1 MEKRALLQHY
11 FGYGEFRP
19 GQEELVDGILAGRDV
34 FGIMPTGGGKSICY
48 QLPGL
53 MLPGVTLVISPL
65 ISLMHDQV
73 MALKAAGIPGAYVNS
88 SLSFPQLRAVYRNM
102 LMGKYKIIY
111 VAPERLQSEGFLDAV
126 MQMNISMVAVDE
138 AHCISQWGQ
147 DFRPSYLRIV
157 EFIRRLPRRPVIA
170 AFTATATEK
179 VRQDVKRILEL
190 RSPVEVVT
198 GFDRPNLWF
207 EVRHPEMKEAEL
219 LKLLERR
226 KGRSGIIYCATRKSV
241 EHICTYL
248 SDRGYA
254 ATRYHAGLEEAER
267 TANQDAFLYDEKTVM
282 VATNAFGMGIDKSN
296 VSFVI
301 HYNMPKSLEAYY
313 QEAGRAGRDG
323 ANADC
328 ILLYGSRDVQT
339 ARFFI
344 ENGSDNE
351 ELTDDQRE
359 LIKRQDYERL
369 EAMVTYC
376 KTRTCLRGWIL
387 EYFGQK
393 HPEACGNCGSCA
405 REYEKKD
412 ITKEAQMILSCVRRI
427 RDYLGH
433 YVGKPT
439 VVRTLQGSREKKTME
454 LGLNELS
461 TYGLL
466 KTMGANAIKE
476 LISRLEDG
484 GYLVTELE
492 HQTLRLT
499 EKADGV
505 LYFGEQVEV
514 LVLKQEEKLQ
524 KLDDDGMT
532 EDERELFD
540 LLRQCRSALAREHG
554 VAPFMIFSN
563 ATLIDM
569 AKKRPTNMTGFKR
582 VSGVGE
588 MKASWYG
595 KEFLKVLKKQLTNEY
610 SGGIITELIGSTPIQ
625 VGIDCGEGP
634 PVPIP
639 NTEVKLTY
647 ADDSCLVTGREN
659 R

>member
-1 MEKRALLQHY
+1 MEKQALLQHY

-53 MLPGVTLVISPL
+53 MLPGVTLVVSPL

-88 SLSFPQLRAVYRNM
+88 SLTFPQLRAVYRNM
-102 LMGKYKIIY
+102 LLGKYKIIY
-111 VAPERLQSEGFLDAV
+111 VAPERLQSDGFLEAV
-126 MQMNISMVAVDE
+126 EQMNISMVAVDE

-147 DFRPSYLRIV
+147 DFRPSYLKIV
-157 EFIRRLPRRPVIA
+157 DFIRLLPRRPVIA
-170 AFTATATEK
+170 AFTATATQK
-179 VRQDVKRILEL
+179 VREDVKRILDL

-207 EVRHPEMKEAEL
+207 EVRHPELKDGEL
-219 LKLLERR
+219 LRLLEAR
-226 KGRSGIIYCATRKSV
+226 KRRSGIVYCATRKSV
-241 EHICTYL
+241 EQVCQLLT
-248 SDRGYA
+248 DRGYA
-254 ATRYHAGLEEAER
+254 ATRYHAGLEERER
-267 TANQDAFLYDEKTVM
+267 MENQNAFLYDEKTVM

-296 VSFVI
+296 VNFVI

-323 ANADC
+323 SNAEC
-328 ILLYGSRDVQT
+328 ILLYAPRDVQT

-351 ELTDDQRE
+351 DLTEEQKE
-359 LIKRQDYERL
+359 VIKKQDYERL

-393 HPEACGNCGSCA
+393 HPEVCGNCGSCA
-405 REYEKKD
+405 KEYEKKD

-427 RDYLGH
+427 RDHLGY

-439 VVRTLQGSREKKTME
+439 VVRTLQGSREKKTIE
-454 LGLNELS
+454 LGLNEVS
-461 TYGLL
+461 TYGLM
-466 KTMGANAIKE
+466 KTMSANAIKE

-499 EKADGV
+499 EKASGV
-505 LYFGEQVEV
+505 LYLGESVEV

-524 KLDDDGMT
+524 RLDDDGMT

-540 LLRQCRSALAREHG
+540 LLRECRSRLARANG

-563 ATLIDM
+563 ATLMDM
-569 AKKRPTNMTGFKR
+569 ARKHPTNMTAFKR

-595 KEFLKVLKKQLTNEY
+595 KEFLKILKKT
-610 SGGIITELIGSTPIQ
+610 
-625 VGIDCGEGP
+625 VD
-634 PVPIP
+634 
-639 NTEVKLTY
+639 K
-647 ADDSCLVTGREN
+647 
-659 R
+659 

>member
-1 MEKRALLQHY
+1 MDKNALLQHY
-11 FGYGEFRP
+11 FGYPEFRP

-53 MLPGVTLVISPL
+53 MMGGVTLVVSPL

-88 SLSFPQLRAVYRNM
+88 SLTFPQLRAVYRNM

-111 VAPERLQSEGFLDAV
+111 VAPERLESEGFLDAV
-126 MQMNISMVAVDE
+126 MQMEISMVAVDE

-157 EFIRRLPRRPVIA
+157 EFIKLLPRRPVIA
-170 AFTATATEK
+170 AFTATATER
-179 VRQDVKRILEL
+179 VREDVKRILGL
-190 RSPVEVVT
+190 RNPVEVVT
-198 GFDRPNLWF
+198 GFDRPNLYF
-207 EVRHPEMKEAEL
+207 EVLHPEMKEAEL
-219 LKLLERR
+219 LKLLEKR
-226 KGRSGIIYCATRKSV
+226 KRKSGIVYCATRKSV
-241 EHICTYL
+241 EHICDYL
-248 SDRGYA
+248 TERGYA

-267 TANQDAFLYDEKTVM
+267 MANQDAFLYDEKTVM

-296 VSFVI
+296 VNFVI

-323 ANADC
+323 SNADC

-351 ELTDDQRE
+351 DLTEEQRE
-359 LIKRQDYERL
+359 QIKKQDYERL

-393 HPEACGNCGSCA
+393 HPENCGACGSCA

-427 RDYLGH
+427 KDHLGY

-439 VVRTLQGSREKKTME
+439 VARVLQGSREKKVLE

-466 KTMGANAIKE
+466 KTMGRTDINLMID
-476 LISRLEDG
+476 RLEDG
-484 GYLVTELE
+484 GYLTTELE

-499 EKADGV
+499 EKSGGV
-505 LYFGEQVEV
+505 LYLGEQVEI
-514 LVLKQEEKLQ
+514 LVLKEEKL
-524 KLDDDGMT
+524 LPIGEDGMT

-540 LLRQCRSALAREHG
+540 LLRECRSRLAKANG

-563 ATLIDM
+563 ATLMDM
-569 AKKRPTNMTGFKR
+569 AKKRPRNTSEFKR

-588 MKASWYG
+588 MKAQWYG
-595 KEFLKVLKKQLTNEY
+595 KDFLKVLKNIHEK
-610 SGGIITELIGSTPIQ
+610 
-625 VGIDCGEGP
+625 
-634 PVPIP
+634 
-639 NTEVKLTY
+639 
-647 ADDSCLVTGREN
+647 
-659 R
+659 

>member
-1 MEKRALLQHY
+1 MDKKELLQHY

-88 SLSFPQLRAVYRNM
+88 SLTFPQLRAVYRNM
-102 LMGKYKIIY
+102 RMGKYKIIY
-111 VAPERLQSEGFLDAV
+111 VAPERLESEGFLDAV

-157 EFIRRLPRRPVIA
+157 EFIKILPRRPVIA

-179 VRQDVKRILEL
+179 VREDVKRILEL

-198 GFDRPNLWF
+198 GFDRPNLYF
-207 EVRHPEMKEAEL
+207 EVLHPEYKEAEL
-219 LKLLERR
+219 LKLLETRRR
-226 KGRSGIIYCATRKSV
+226 KSGIVYCATRKSV
-241 EHICTYL
+241 EHICDYL
-248 SDRGYA
+248 TDRGYA
-254 ATRYHAGLEEAER
+254 ATRYHAGLEERER
-267 TANQDAFLYDEKTVM
+267 MANQDAFLYDEKTVM

-296 VSFVI
+296 VNFVI

-313 QEAGRAGRDG
+313 QEAGRGGRDG
-323 ANADC
+323 SNADC
-328 ILLYGSRDVQT
+328 ILLYGPKDVQT

-344 ENGSDNE
+344 ENGSENE
-351 ELTDDQRE
+351 DLTEQQRE
-359 LIKRQDYERL
+359 QIKKQDYERL

-393 HPEACGNCGSCA
+393 HPEVCGNCGSCA
-405 REYEKKD
+405 KEYEKKD
-412 ITKEAQMILSCVRRI
+412 ITREAQMILSCVRRI
-427 RDYLGH
+427 KDRLGY

-439 VVRTLQGSREKKTME
+439 VVRTLQGSREKKTIE
-454 LGLNELS
+454 LGLNEVS

-466 KTMGANAIKE
+466 KTMSANAIKE
-476 LISRLEDG
+476 LIARLEDG

-499 EKADGV
+499 EKSNGV
-505 LYFGEQVEV
+505 LYLGERVEV
-514 LVLKQEEKLQ
+514 LVLKQEEKLER
-524 KLDDDGMT
+524 LDDDGMT

-540 LLRQCRSALAREHG
+540 LLRECRSNLARQNG

-563 ATLIDM
+563 ATLMDM
-569 AKKRPTNMTGFKR
+569 AKKHPKNMTEFKR

-595 KEFLKVLKKQLTNEY
+595 KDFLKILKK
-610 SGGIITELIGSTPIQ
+610 
-625 VGIDCGEGP
+625 VVD
-634 PVPIP
+634 
-639 NTEVKLTY
+639 K
-647 ADDSCLVTGREN
+647 
-659 R
+659 

>member
-1 MEKRALLQHY
+1 MEKLELLQHY

-19 GQEELVDGILAGRDV
+19 GQGELVDGILAGKDV

-88 SLSFPQLRAVYRNM
+88 SLTFPQLRAVYRNM

-111 VAPERLQSEGFLDAV
+111 VAPERLESEGFLEAV
-126 MQMNISMVAVDE
+126 MQMEISMVAVDE

-157 EFIRRLPRRPVIA
+157 EFIRRLAVRPVIA
-170 AFTATATEK
+170 AFTATATAK
-179 VRQDVKRILEL
+179 VRQDVKRILGL

-198 GFDRPNLWF
+198 GFDRPNLYF
-207 EVRHPEMKEAEL
+207 EVRHPEMREAEL
-219 LKLLERR
+219 LKLLDKRR
-226 KGRSGIIYCATRKSV
+226 GRSGIIYCATRKSV
-241 EHICTYL
+241 EHICQFL

-254 ATRYHAGLEEAER
+254 ATRYHAGLEESER
-267 TANQDAFLYDEKTVM
+267 MANQDAFLYDEKTVM

-328 ILLYGSRDVQT
+328 ILLYGPRDVQT

-351 ELTDDQRE
+351 DLTEEQRE
-359 LIKRQDYERL
+359 LIRKQDYERL

-393 HPEACGNCGSCA
+393 HPEVCGNCGSCNQ
-405 REYEKKD
+405 EYEKKD
-412 ITKEAQMILSCVRRI
+412 ITREAQMILSCVIRI
-427 RDYLGH
+427 RERLGY

-439 VVRTLQGSREKKTME
+439 VVRTLQGSREKKTLE
-454 LGLNELS
+454 LGLNDLS

-484 GYLVTELE
+484 GYLMTELE
-492 HQTLRLT
+492 HQTLRPT

-505 LYFGEQVEV
+505 LYFGEPVEV

-524 KLDDDGMT
+524 RLDDDGMT

-540 LLRQCRSALAREHG
+540 LLRECRSTLAREHG

-563 ATLIDM
+563 ATLMDM
-569 AKKRPTNMTGFKR
+569 AKKHPTNMTAFKR

-595 KEFLKVLKKQLTNEY
+595 KEFLKVLKKT
-610 SGGIITELIGSTPIQ
+610 
-625 VGIDCGEGP
+625 VD
-634 PVPIP
+634 
-639 NTEVKLTY
+639 K
-647 ADDSCLVTGREN
+647 
-659 R
+659 

>member
-1 MEKRALLQHY
+1 MDKNALLQHY
-11 FGYGEFRP
+11 FGYPEFRP
-19 GQEELVDGILAGRDV
+19 GQENLVDGILAGRDV

-53 MLPGVTLVISPL
+53 MMGGVTLVVSPL

-88 SLSFPQLRAVYRNM
+88 SLTFPQLRAVYRNM

-111 VAPERLQSEGFLDAV
+111 VAPERLESEGFLDAV
-126 MQMNISMVAVDE
+126 MQMKIDLVAVDE

-157 EFIRRLPRRPVIA
+157 EFIKLLPRRPVIA
-170 AFTATATEK
+170 AFTATATER
-179 VRQDVKRILEL
+179 VREDVKRILGL
-190 RSPVEVVT
+190 RNPVEVVT
-198 GFDRPNLWF
+198 GFDRPNLYF
-207 EVRHPEMKEAEL
+207 EVLHPEMKEAEL
-219 LKLLERR
+219 LKLLEKR
-226 KGRSGIIYCATRKSV
+226 KRKSGIIYCATRKSV
-241 EHICTYL
+241 EHICDYL
-248 SDRGYA
+248 TERGYA

-267 TANQDAFLYDEKTVM
+267 MANQDAFLYDEKTIM

-296 VSFVI
+296 VNFVI

-323 ANADC
+323 SNADC

-351 ELTDDQRE
+351 DLTDDQRE
-359 LIKRQDYERL
+359 QIKKQDYERL

-393 HPEACGNCGSCA
+393 HPENCGACGSCA
-405 REYEKKD
+405 KEYEKKD

-427 RDYLGH
+427 KDHLG
-433 YVGKPT
+433 YFVGKPT
-439 VVRTLQGSREKKTME
+439 VARVLQGSREKKLLE

-466 KTMGANAIKE
+466 KTMGRTDIR
-476 LISRLEDG
+476 LMIDRLEDG
-484 GYLVTELE
+484 GYLTTELE

-499 EKADGV
+499 EKSASV
-505 LYFGEQVEV
+505 LYLGEQVEI
-514 LVLKQEEKLQ
+514 LVLKEEKL
-524 KLDDDGMT
+524 LPIGEDGMT

-540 LLRQCRSALAREHG
+540 LLRECRGKLARQNG

-563 ATLIDM
+563 ATLMDM
-569 AKKRPTNMTGFKR
+569 AKKRPTNITAFKR

-588 MKASWYG
+588 MKAQWYG
-595 KEFLKVLKKQLTNEY
+595 KDFLKVLK
-610 SGGIITELIGSTPIQ
+610 
-625 VGIDCGEGP
+625 GID
-634 PVPIP
+634 
-639 NTEVKLTY
+639 K
-647 ADDSCLVTGREN
+647 
-659 R
+659 

>member
-1 MEKRALLQHY
+1 MEKQALLQHY

-53 MLPGVTLVISPL
+53 MLPGVTLVVSPL

-88 SLSFPQLRAVYRNM
+88 SLTFPQLRAVYRNM
-102 LMGKYKIIY
+102 LLGKYKIIY
-111 VAPERLQSEGFLDAV
+111 VAPERLQSDGFLEAV
-126 MQMNISMVAVDE
+126 EQMNISMVAVDE

-147 DFRPSYLRIV
+147 DFRPSYLKIV
-157 EFIRRLPRRPVIA
+157 DFIRLLPRRPVIA
-170 AFTATATEK
+170 AFTATATQK
-179 VRQDVKRILEL
+179 VREDVKRILDL

-207 EVRHPEMKEAEL
+207 EVRHPELKDGEL
-219 LKLLERR
+219 LRLLEAR
-226 KGRSGIIYCATRKSV
+226 KRRSGIVYCATRKSV
-241 EHICTYL
+241 EQVCQLLT
-248 SDRGYA
+248 DRGYA
-254 ATRYHAGLEEAER
+254 ATRYHAGLEERER
-267 TANQDAFLYDEKTVM
+267 MENQNAFLYDEKTVM

-296 VSFVI
+296 VNFVI

-323 ANADC
+323 SNADC
-328 ILLYGSRDVQT
+328 ILLYAPRDVQT

-351 ELTDDQRE
+351 DLTEEQKE
-359 LIKRQDYERL
+359 GIKKQDYERL

-393 HPEACGNCGSCA
+393 HPEVCGNCGSCA
-405 REYEKKD
+405 KEYEKKD

-427 RDYLGH
+427 KDHLGY

-439 VVRTLQGSREKKTME
+439 VVRTLQGSREKKTIE
-454 LGLNELS
+454 LVLNEVS
-461 TYGLL
+461 TYGLM
-466 KTMGANAIKE
+466 KTMSANAIKE

-499 EKADGV
+499 EKASGV
-505 LYFGEQVEV
+505 LYLGESVEV

-524 KLDDDGMT
+524 RLDDDGMT

-540 LLRQCRSALAREHG
+540 LLRECRSRLARANG

-563 ATLIDM
+563 ATLMDM
-569 AKKRPTNMTGFKR
+569 ARKHPTNMTAFKR

-595 KEFLKVLKKQLTNEY
+595 KEFLKVLKGAAK
-610 SGGIITELIGSTPIQ
+610 
-625 VGIDCGEGP
+625 
-634 PVPIP
+634 
-639 NTEVKLTY
+639 
-647 ADDSCLVTGREN
+647 
-659 R
+659 

>member
-19 GQEELVDGILAGRDV
+19 GQEELVDGILGGRDV

-88 SLSFPQLRAVYRNM
+88 SLTFPQLRAVYRNM

-207 EVRHPEMKEAEL
+207 EVRHPELKEAEL
-219 LKLLERR
+219 LKLLEKR

-241 EHICTYL
+241 EHICEYL
-248 SDRGYA
+248 SDRGWA

-267 TANQDAFLYDEKTVM
+267 MANQDAFLYDEKTIM

-296 VSFVI
+296 VSFII

-351 ELTDDQRE
+351 DLTDDQRE

-393 HPEACGNCGSCA
+393 HPEVCGNCGSCA
-405 REYEKKD
+405 KEYEKKD
-412 ITKEAQMILSCVRRI
+412 ITKEAQMILSCIRRI
-427 RDYLGH
+427 RDHLGY

-439 VVRTLQGSREKKTME
+439 VVRTLQGSREKKTLE

-563 ATLIDM
+563 ATLMDM

-595 KEFLKVLKKQLTNEY
+595 KEFLKVLKKT
-610 SGGIITELIGSTPIQ
+610 
-625 VGIDCGEGP
+625 VD
-634 PVPIP
+634 
-639 NTEVKLTY
+639 K
-647 ADDSCLVTGREN
+647 
-659 R
+659 

>member
-1 MEKRALLQHY
+1 MDKNGLLQHY
-11 FGYGEFRP
+11 FGYGAFRP
-19 GQEELVDGILAGRDV
+19 GQEELVDGILTGKDV

-53 MLPGVTLVISPL
+53 MLSGVTIVISPL

-73 MALKAAGIPGAYVNS
+73 MALKAAGIPGAYINS
-88 SLSFPQLRAVYRNM
+88 SLTFPQLRAVYRN
-102 LMGKYKIIY
+102 LLLGKYKIVY
-111 VAPERLQSEGFLDAV
+111 VAPERLESDGFLETV
-126 MQMNISMVAVDE
+126 MQMDIAMVAVDE

-157 EFIRRLPRRPVIA
+157 DFIARLPRRPVIA
-170 AFTATATEK
+170 AFTATATAK
-179 VRQDVKRILEL
+179 VRDDVKRILGL

-198 GFDRPNLWF
+198 GFDRPNLYF
-207 EVRHPEMKEAEL
+207 EVLHPELKEAEL
-219 LKLLERR
+219 LRLLEAR
-226 KGRSGIIYCATRKSV
+226 KRKSGIVYCATRKSV
-241 EHICTYL
+241 EHICQYL
-248 SDRGYA
+248 IDRGYA
-254 ATRYHAGLEEAER
+254 ATRYHAGLEESER
-267 TANQDAFLYDEKTVM
+267 MANQDDFLYDEKTIM

-296 VSFVI
+296 VNFVI

-323 ANADC
+323 SNADC

-344 ENGSDNE
+344 ENGSENE
-351 ELTDDQRE
+351 DLTDDQRE
-359 LIKRQDYERL
+359 LIKKQDYERL

-393 HPEACGNCGSCA
+393 HPDNCGACGSCA

-412 ITKEAQMILSCVRRI
+412 ITREAQMILSCVRRI
-427 RDYLGH
+427 KDHLGY

-439 VVRTLQGSREKKTME
+439 VARVLQGSKEKKVLE

-466 KTMGANAIKE
+466 KTMGRTDINLMID
-476 LISRLEDG
+476 RLEDG
-484 GYLVTELE
+484 GYLAMELE

-499 EKADGV
+499 EKSASV
-505 LYFGEQVEV
+505 LYLGEQVEI
-514 LVLKQEEKLQ
+514 LVLKEEKL
-524 KLDDDGMT
+524 LPIGEDGMT

-540 LLRQCRSALAREHG
+540 LLRECRGDLARANG

-563 ATLIDM
+563 ATLMDM
-569 AKKRPTNMTGFKR
+569 AKKRPKNITEFKR

-595 KEFLKVLKKQLTNEY
+595 KDFLKVLKSAIK
-610 SGGIITELIGSTPIQ
+610 
-625 VGIDCGEGP
+625 
-634 PVPIP
+634 
-639 NTEVKLTY
+639 
-647 ADDSCLVTGREN
+647 
-659 R
+659 

>member
-1 MEKRALLQHY
+1 MDKNALLQHY

-88 SLSFPQLRAVYRNM
+88 SLTFPQLRAVYRNM
-102 LMGKYKIIY
+102 LQGKYKIIY
-111 VAPERLQSEGFLDAV
+111 VAPERLQSEGFVDAV
-126 MQMNISMVAVDE
+126 MQMNIDLVAVDE

-147 DFRPSYLRIV
+147 DFRPSYLKIV
-157 EFIRRLPRRPVIA
+157 EFINILPRRPVIA
-170 AFTATATEK
+170 AFTATATER
-179 VRQDVKRILEL
+179 VREDVRRILQL

-198 GFDRPNLWF
+198 GFDRPNLYF
-207 EVRHPEMKEAEL
+207 EVLHPEMKEAEL
-219 LKLLERR
+219 LKLLETR
-226 KGRSGIIYCATRKSV
+226 KRRSGIVYCATRKNV
-241 EHICTYL
+241 EHICEYL
-248 SDRGYA
+248 TDRGYA
-254 ATRYHAGLEEAER
+254 ATRYHAGLEESER
-267 TANQDAFLYDEKTVM
+267 MANQDAFLYDEKTVM

-296 VSFVI
+296 VNFVI

-323 ANADC
+323 SNADC
-328 ILLYGSRDVQT
+328 ILLFAPRDVQT

-351 ELTDDQRE
+351 DLTDDQRDQ
-359 LIKRQDYERL
+359 IKKQDYERL

-393 HPEACGNCGSCA
+393 HPEVCGNCGSCNK
-405 REYEKKD
+405 EYEKKD
-412 ITKEAQMILSCVRRI
+412 ITQEAQMILSCVRRI
-427 RDYLGH
+427 RDHLGY

-439 VVRTLQGSREKKTME
+439 VVRTLQGSREKKTIE

-466 KTMGANAIKE
+466 KTMSANAIKE

-499 EKADGV
+499 EKASGV
-505 LYFGEQVEV
+505 LYLGESVEV
-514 LVLKQEEKLQ
+514 LVLKQEDKLQ
-524 KLDDDGMT
+524 RLDEDGMT

-540 LLRQCRSALAREHG
+540 RLRECRSALARQHG

-569 AKKRPTNMTGFKR
+569 ARKRPTNMTAFKR

-595 KEFLKVLKKQLTNEY
+595 KEFLKILKK
-610 SGGIITELIGSTPIQ
+610 SS
-625 VGIDCGEGP
+625 
-634 PVPIP
+634 
-639 NTEVKLTY
+639 
-647 ADDSCLVTGREN
+647 
-659 R
+659 

>member
-1 MEKRALLQHY
+1 MDKKELLQHY

-19 GQEELVDGILAGRDV
+19 GQEELVDGILDGRDV

-88 SLSFPQLRAVYRNM
+88 SLTFPQLRAVYRNM

-111 VAPERLQSEGFLDAV
+111 VAPERLESEGFLDAV

-157 EFIRRLPRRPVIA
+157 EFIKILPRRPVIA

-179 VRQDVKRILEL
+179 VREDVKRILAL

-198 GFDRPNLWF
+198 GFDRPNLYF
-207 EVRHPEMKEAEL
+207 EVLHPEFKEAEL
-219 LKLLERR
+219 LKLLETRRR
-226 KGRSGIIYCATRKSV
+226 KSGIVYCATRKSV
-241 EHICTYL
+241 EHICDYL
-248 SDRGYA
+248 TDRGYA
-254 ATRYHAGLEEAER
+254 ATRYHAGLEERER
-267 TANQDAFLYDEKTVM
+267 MANQDAFLYDEKTVM

-296 VSFVI
+296 VNFVI

-323 ANADC
+323 SNADC
-328 ILLYGSRDVQT
+328 ILLYGPKDVQT

-344 ENGSDNE
+344 ENGSENE
-351 ELTDDQRE
+351 DLTEQQRE
-359 LIKRQDYERL
+359 QIKKQDYERL

-393 HPEACGNCGSCA
+393 HPDACGNCGSCA
-405 REYEKKD
+405 KEYEKKD

-427 RDYLGH
+427 RDYLGY

-439 VVRTLQGSREKKTME
+439 VVRTLQGSREKKTIE
-454 LGLNELS
+454 LGLGEVS

-466 KTMGANAIKE
+466 KTMSANAIKE

-499 EKADGV
+499 EKSNAV
-505 LYFGEQVEV
+505 LYLGERVEV
-514 LVLKQEEKLQ
+514 LVLKQEEKLVR
-524 KLDDDGMT
+524 LDDDGMT

-540 LLRQCRSALAREHG
+540 LLRACRSNLARQNG

-563 ATLIDM
+563 ATLMDM
-569 AKKRPTNMTGFKR
+569 ARKRPTNMTSFKR

-595 KEFLKVLKKQLTNEY
+595 KDFLKVLKGVCK
-610 SGGIITELIGSTPIQ
+610 
-625 VGIDCGEGP
+625 
-634 PVPIP
+634 
-639 NTEVKLTY
+639 
-647 ADDSCLVTGREN
+647 
-659 R
+659 

>member
-1 MEKRALLQHY
+1 MEKQALLQHY

-53 MLPGVTLVISPL
+53 MLPGVTLVVSPL

-88 SLSFPQLRAVYRNM
+88 SLTFPQLRAVYRNM
-102 LMGKYKIIY
+102 LLGKYKIIY
-111 VAPERLQSEGFLDAV
+111 VAPERLQSDGFLEAV
-126 MQMNISMVAVDE
+126 EQMNISMVAVDE

-147 DFRPSYLRIV
+147 DFRPSYLKIV
-157 EFIRRLPRRPVIA
+157 DFIRLLPRRPVIA
-170 AFTATATEK
+170 AFTATATQK
-179 VRQDVKRILEL
+179 VREDVKRILDL

-207 EVRHPEMKEAEL
+207 EVRHPELKDGEL
-219 LKLLERR
+219 LRLLEAR
-226 KGRSGIIYCATRKSV
+226 KRRSGIVYCATRKSV
-241 EHICTYL
+241 EQVCQLLT
-248 SDRGYA
+248 DRGYA
-254 ATRYHAGLEEAER
+254 ATRYHAGLEERER
-267 TANQDAFLYDEKTVM
+267 MENQNAFLYDEKTVM

-296 VSFVI
+296 VNFVI

-323 ANADC
+323 SNADC
-328 ILLYGSRDVQT
+328 ILLYAPRDVQT

-351 ELTDDQRE
+351 DLTEEQKE
-359 LIKRQDYERL
+359 VIKKQDYERL

-393 HPEACGNCGSCA
+393 HPEVCGKCGSCA
-405 REYEKKD
+405 KEYEKKD

-427 RDYLGH
+427 RDHLGY

-439 VVRTLQGSREKKTME
+439 VVRTLQGSREKKTIE
-454 LGLNELS
+454 LGLNEVS
-461 TYGLL
+461 TYGLM
-466 KTMGANAIKE
+466 KTMSANAIKE

-499 EKADGV
+499 EKASGV
-505 LYFGEQVEV
+505 LYLGESVEV

-524 KLDDDGMT
+524 RLDDDGMT

-540 LLRQCRSALAREHG
+540 LLRECRSRLARANG

-563 ATLIDM
+563 ATLMDM
-569 AKKRPTNMTGFKR
+569 ARKHPTNMTAFKR

-595 KEFLKVLKKQLTNEY
+595 KEFLKVLKKT
-610 SGGIITELIGSTPIQ
+610 
-625 VGIDCGEGP
+625 VD
-634 PVPIP
+634 
-639 NTEVKLTY
+639 K
-647 ADDSCLVTGREN
+647 
-659 R
+659 

>member
-1 MEKRALLQHY
+1 MEKLELLQHY

-19 GQEELVDGILAGRDV
+19 GQEELVDGILAGKDV

-88 SLSFPQLRAVYRNM
+88 SLTFQQLRAVYRNM

-111 VAPERLQSEGFLDAV
+111 VAPERLESEGFLEAV
-126 MQMNISMVAVDE
+126 MQMEISMVAVDE

-157 EFIRRLPRRPVIA
+157 EFIRHLAVRPVIA
-170 AFTATATEK
+170 AFTATATAK
-179 VRQDVKRILEL
+179 VRQDVKRILGL

-198 GFDRPNLWF
+198 GFDRPNLYF
-207 EVRHPEMKEAEL
+207 EVRHPEMREAEL
-219 LKLLERR
+219 LKLLDKRR
-226 KGRSGIIYCATRKSV
+226 GRSGIIYCATRKSV
-241 EHICTYL
+241 EHICQFL

-254 ATRYHAGLEEAER
+254 AARYHAGLEEGER
-267 TANQDAFLYDEKTVM
+267 MANQDAFLYDEKTVM

-328 ILLYGSRDVQT
+328 ILLYGPRDVQT

-351 ELTDDQRE
+351 DLTDEQRE
-359 LIKRQDYERL
+359 LIRKQDYERL

-393 HPEACGNCGSCA
+393 HPEVCGNCGSCNQ
-405 REYEKKD
+405 EYEKKD
-412 ITKEAQMILSCVRRI
+412 ITREAQMILSCVIRI
-427 RDYLGH
+427 RERLGY

-439 VVRTLQGSREKKTME
+439 VVRTLQGSREKKTLE
-454 LGLNELS
+454 LGLNDLS

-484 GYLVTELE
+484 GYLMTELE
-492 HQTLRLT
+492 HQTLRPT

-505 LYFGEQVEV
+505 LYFGEPVEV

-524 KLDDDGMT
+524 RLDDDGMT

-540 LLRQCRSALAREHG
+540 LLRACRSALAREHG

-563 ATLIDM
+563 ATLVDM
-569 AKKRPTNMTGFKR
+569 AKKHPTNMTAFKR

-595 KEFLKVLKKQLTNEY
+595 KEFLKVLKKT
-610 SGGIITELIGSTPIQ
+610 
-625 VGIDCGEGP
+625 VD
-634 PVPIP
+634 
-639 NTEVKLTY
+639 K
-647 ADDSCLVTGREN
+647 
-659 R
+659 

>member
-1 MEKRALLQHY
+1 MDKNALLQHY
-11 FGYGEFRP
+11 FGYPEFRP

-53 MLPGVTLVISPL
+53 MMSGVTLVVSPL

-88 SLSFPQLRAVYRNM
+88 SLTFPQLRAVYRNM
-102 LMGKYKIIY
+102 LLGKYKIIY
-111 VAPERLQSEGFLDAV
+111 VAPERLESDGFLDAV
-126 MQMNISMVAVDE
+126 MQMEISMVAVDE

-157 EFIRRLPRRPVIA
+157 EFIKLLPRRPVIA
-170 AFTATATEK
+170 AFTATATER
-179 VRQDVKRILEL
+179 VREDVKRILGL
-190 RSPVEVVT
+190 RNPVEVVT
-198 GFDRPNLWF
+198 GFDRPNLYF
-207 EVRHPEMKEAEL
+207 EVLHPEMKEAEL
-219 LKLLERR
+219 LKLLEKR
-226 KGRSGIIYCATRKSV
+226 KRKSGIVYCATRKSV
-241 EHICTYL
+241 EHICDYL
-248 SDRGYA
+248 TERGYA

-267 TANQDAFLYDEKTVM
+267 MANQDAFLYDEKTVM

-296 VSFVI
+296 VNFVI

-323 ANADC
+323 SNADC

-351 ELTDDQRE
+351 DLTDDQRE
-359 LIKRQDYERL
+359 QIKKQDYERL

-393 HPEACGNCGSCA
+393 HPENCGACGSCA

-427 RDYLGH
+427 KDHLGY

-439 VVRTLQGSREKKTME
+439 VARVLQGSREKKVLE

-466 KTMGANAIKE
+466 KTMGRTDINLMID
-476 LISRLEDG
+476 RLEDG
-484 GYLVTELE
+484 GYLTTELE

-499 EKADGV
+499 EKSAGV
-505 LYFGEQVEV
+505 LYLGEQVEI
-514 LVLKQEEKLQ
+514 LVLKEEKL
-524 KLDDDGMT
+524 LPIGEDGMT

-540 LLRQCRSALAREHG
+540 LLRECRSRLAKANG

-563 ATLIDM
+563 ATLMDM
-569 AKKRPTNMTGFKR
+569 AKKRPRNTSEFKR

-588 MKASWYG
+588 MKAQWYG
-595 KEFLKVLKKQLTNEY
+595 KDFLKVLKGAK
-610 SGGIITELIGSTPIQ
+610 S
-625 VGIDCGEGP
+625 
-634 PVPIP
+634 
-639 NTEVKLTY
+639 
-647 ADDSCLVTGREN
+647 
-659 R
+659 

>member
-1 MEKRALLQHY
+1 MEKQALLRHY

-53 MLPGVTLVISPL
+53 MLPGVTLVVSPL

-88 SLSFPQLRAVYRNM
+88 SLTFPQLRAVYRNM
-102 LMGKYKIIY
+102 LLGKYKIIY
-111 VAPERLQSEGFLDAV
+111 VAPERLQSDGFLEAV
-126 MQMNISMVAVDE
+126 EQMNISMVAVDE

-147 DFRPSYLRIV
+147 DFRPSYLKIV
-157 EFIRRLPRRPVIA
+157 DFIRLLPRRPVIA
-170 AFTATATEK
+170 AFTATATQK
-179 VRQDVKRILEL
+179 VREDVKRILDL

-207 EVRHPEMKEAEL
+207 EVRHPELKDGEL
-219 LKLLERR
+219 LRLLEAR
-226 KGRSGIIYCATRKSV
+226 KRRSGIVYCATRKSV
-241 EHICTYL
+241 EQVCQLLT
-248 SDRGYA
+248 DRGYA
-254 ATRYHAGLEEAER
+254 ATRYHAGLEERER
-267 TANQDAFLYDEKTVM
+267 MENQNAFLYDEKTVM

-296 VSFVI
+296 VNFVI

-323 ANADC
+323 SNADC
-328 ILLYGSRDVQT
+328 ILLYAPRDVQT

-351 ELTDDQRE
+351 DLTEEQKE
-359 LIKRQDYERL
+359 VIKKQDYERL

-393 HPEACGNCGSCA
+393 HPEVCGKCGSCA
-405 REYEKKD
+405 KEYEKKD

-427 RDYLGH
+427 KDHLGY

-439 VVRTLQGSREKKTME
+439 VVRTLQGSREKKTIE
-454 LGLNELS
+454 LGLNEVS
-461 TYGLL
+461 TYGLM
-466 KTMGANAIKE
+466 KTMSANAIKE

-499 EKADGV
+499 EKSSGV
-505 LYFGEQVEV
+505 LYLGESVEV

-524 KLDDDGMT
+524 RLDDDGMT

-540 LLRQCRSALAREHG
+540 LLRECRSRLARANG

-563 ATLIDM
+563 ATLMDM
-569 AKKRPTNMTGFKR
+569 ARKHPTNMTAFKR

-595 KEFLKVLKKQLTNEY
+595 KEFLKILKKT
-610 SGGIITELIGSTPIQ
+610 
-625 VGIDCGEGP
+625 VD
-634 PVPIP
+634 
-639 NTEVKLTY
+639 K
-647 ADDSCLVTGREN
+647 
-659 R
+659 

>member
-1 MEKRALLQHY
+1 MDKNALLQHY
-11 FGYGEFRP
+11 FGYPEFRP
-19 GQEELVDGILAGRDV
+19 GQENLVDGILAGRDV

-53 MLPGVTLVISPL
+53 MMRGVTLVVSPL

-88 SLSFPQLRAVYRNM
+88 SLTFPQLRAVYRNM
-102 LMGKYKIIY
+102 LLGKYKIIY
-111 VAPERLQSEGFLDAV
+111 VAPERLESEGFLDAV
-126 MQMNISMVAVDE
+126 MQMNIDMVAVDE

-157 EFIRRLPRRPVIA
+157 EFIKLLPRRPVIA
-170 AFTATATEK
+170 AFTATATER
-179 VRQDVKRILEL
+179 VREDVKRILGL
-190 RSPVEVVT
+190 RNPVEVVT
-198 GFDRPNLWF
+198 GFDRPNLYF
-207 EVRHPEMKEAEL
+207 EVLHPEGKEAEL
-219 LKLLERR
+219 LKLLEKR
-226 KGRSGIIYCATRKSV
+226 KRKSGIVYCATRKSV
-241 EHICTYL
+241 EHICDYL
-248 SDRGYA
+248 TERGYA

-267 TANQDAFLYDEKTVM
+267 MANQDAFLYDEKTVM

-296 VSFVI
+296 VNFVI

-323 ANADC
+323 SNADC

-351 ELTDDQRE
+351 DLTDDQRE
-359 LIKRQDYERL
+359 AIKKQDYERL

-393 HPEACGNCGSCA
+393 HPENCGACGSCA

-427 RDYLGH
+427 KDHLGY

-439 VVRTLQGSREKKTME
+439 VARVLQGSREKKLLE

-466 KTMGANAIKE
+466 KTMGRTDINLMID
-476 LISRLEDG
+476 RLEDG
-484 GYLVTELE
+484 GYLTTELE

-499 EKADGV
+499 EKSGGV
-505 LYFGEQVEV
+505 LYLGEQVEI
-514 LVLKQEEKLQ
+514 LVLKEEKL
-524 KLDDDGMT
+524 LPIGEDGMT

-540 LLRQCRSALAREHG
+540 LLRECRGKLAKANG

-563 ATLIDM
+563 ATLMDM
-569 AKKRPTNMTGFKR
+569 AKKRPRNTSEFKR

-588 MKASWYG
+588 MKAQWYG
-595 KEFLKVLKKQLTNEY
+595 KDFLKVLKGAK
-610 SGGIITELIGSTPIQ
+610 S
-625 VGIDCGEGP
+625 
-634 PVPIP
+634 
-639 NTEVKLTY
+639 
-647 ADDSCLVTGREN
+647 
-659 R
+659 

>member
-1 MEKRALLQHY
+1 MDKNELLQHY
-11 FGYGEFRP
+11 FGYGAFRP
-19 GQEELVDGILAGRDV
+19 GQEELVEGILAGRDV

-73 MALKAAGIPGAYVNS
+73 MALKAAGIPGAYVNR
-88 SLSFPQLRAVYRNM
+88 SLTFPQLRAVYRNM
-102 LMGKYKIIY
+102 LLGKYKIIY
-111 VAPERLQSEGFLDAV
+111 VAPERLESEGFLDAV
-126 MQMNISMVAVDE
+126 LRMNISMVAVDE

-157 EFIRRLPRRPVIA
+157 EFIRKLPARPVIA

-179 VRQDVKRILEL
+179 VRGDVKRILGL
-190 RSPVEVVT
+190 RTPVEVVT
-198 GFDRPNLWF
+198 GFDRPNLYF
-207 EVRHPEMKEAEL
+207 EVLHPEMKEAEL
-219 LKLLERR
+219 LKLLEKR
-226 KGRSGIIYCATRKSV
+226 KRKSGIVYCATRKNV
-241 EHICTYL
+241 EHICDYL
-248 SDRGYA
+248 RDRGYT
-254 ATRYHAGLEEAER
+254 ATRYHAGLEESER
-267 TANQDAFLYDEKTVM
+267 MANQDAFLYDEKTIM

-296 VSFVI
+296 VNFVI

-323 ANADC
+323 SNADC

-344 ENGSDNE
+344 EKGSENE
-351 ELTDDQRE
+351 DLTDQQRDH
-359 LIKRQDYERL
+359 IKKQDYERL

-376 KTRTCLRGWIL
+376 KTRACLRGWIL

-393 HPEACGNCGSCA
+393 HPENCGACGSCA

-427 RDYLGH
+427 KDHLGY

-439 VVRTLQGSREKKTME
+439 VARVLRGTKEKKLLE
-454 LGLNELS
+454 QRLHELS
-461 TYGLL
+461 TFGLL
-466 KTMGANAIKE
+466 KNRSSTDINLMID
-476 LISRLEDG
+476 RLEDG
-484 GYLVTELE
+484 GYLTTELE

-499 EKADGV
+499 EKSANV
-505 LYFGEQVEV
+505 LYLGEQVEI
-514 LVLKQEEKLQ
+514 LVLKEEKL
-524 KLDDDGMT
+524 LPIGEDGMN

-540 LLRQCRSALAREHG
+540 LLRQCRSDLARANG
-554 VAPFMIFSN
+554 VPPFMIFSN

-569 AKKRPTNMTGFKR
+569 AKKRPANMTAFKR

-595 KEFLKVLKKQLTNEY
+595 KDFLKILKK
-610 SGGIITELIGSTPIQ
+610 
-625 VGIDCGEGP
+625 VVD
-634 PVPIP
+634 
-639 NTEVKLTY
+639 K
-647 ADDSCLVTGREN
+647 
-659 R
+659 

>member
-1 MEKRALLQHY
+1 MDKNALLQHY
-11 FGYGEFRP
+11 FGYPEFRP
-19 GQEELVDGILAGRDV
+19 GQENLVDGILAGRDV

-53 MLPGVTLVISPL
+53 MMSGVTLVVSPL

-88 SLSFPQLRAVYRNM
+88 SLTFPQLRAVYRNM
-102 LMGKYKIIY
+102 LLGKYKIIY
-111 VAPERLQSEGFLDAV
+111 VAPERLESEGFLDAV
-126 MQMNISMVAVDE
+126 MQMEISMVAVDE

-157 EFIRRLPRRPVIA
+157 EFIKLLPRRPVIA
-170 AFTATATEK
+170 AFTATATER
-179 VRQDVKRILEL
+179 VREDVKRILGL
-190 RSPVEVVT
+190 RNPVEVVT
-198 GFDRPNLWF
+198 GFDRPNLYF
-207 EVRHPEMKEAEL
+207 EVLHPEMKEAEL
-219 LKLLERR
+219 LKLLEKR
-226 KGRSGIIYCATRKSV
+226 KRKSGIVYCATRKSV
-241 EHICTYL
+241 EHICDYL
-248 SDRGYA
+248 TDRGYA

-267 TANQDAFLYDEKTVM
+267 MANQDAFLYDEKTIM

-296 VSFVI
+296 VNFVI

-323 ANADC
+323 SNADC

-351 ELTDDQRE
+351 DLTDDQRE
-359 LIKRQDYERL
+359 QIKKQDYERL

-393 HPEACGNCGSCA
+393 HPENCGACGSCA

-427 RDYLGH
+427 KDHLGY

-439 VVRTLQGSREKKTME
+439 VARVLQGSKEKKVLE
-454 LGLNELS
+454 LGLSELS

-466 KTMGANAIKE
+466 KTMGRTDINLMID
-476 LISRLEDG
+476 RLEDG
-484 GYLVTELE
+484 GYLTTELE

-499 EKADGV
+499 EKSGGV
-505 LYFGEQVEV
+505 LYLGEQVEI
-514 LVLKQEEKLQ
+514 LVLKEEKL
-524 KLDDDGMT
+524 LPIGEDGMT

-540 LLRQCRSALAREHG
+540 LLRECRSKLAKANG

-563 ATLIDM
+563 ATLMDM
-569 AKKRPTNMTGFKR
+569 AKKRPRNTSEFKR

-588 MKASWYG
+588 MKAQWYG
-595 KEFLKVLKKQLTNEY
+595 KDFLKVLKNIHEK
-610 SGGIITELIGSTPIQ
+610 
-625 VGIDCGEGP
+625 
-634 PVPIP
+634 
-639 NTEVKLTY
+639 
-647 ADDSCLVTGREN
+647 
-659 R
+659 

>member
-1 MEKRALLQHY
+1 MDKNALLQHY
-11 FGYGEFRP
+11 FGYPEFRP
-19 GQEELVDGILAGRDV
+19 GQENLVDGILAGRDV

-53 MLPGVTLVISPL
+53 KMSGVTLVVSPL

-73 MALKAAGIPGAYVNS
+73 MALKTAGIPGAYINS
-88 SLSFPQLRAVYRNM
+88 SLTFPQLRAVYRNLLLGM
-102 LMGKYKIIY
+102 YKIVY
-111 VAPERLQSEGFLDAV
+111 VAPERLESEGFLDAV
-126 MQMNISMVAVDE
+126 MQMEISMVAVDE

-157 EFIRRLPRRPVIA
+157 EFIKLLPRRPVIA
-170 AFTATATEK
+170 AFTATATER
-179 VRQDVKRILEL
+179 VREDVKRILGL
-190 RSPVEVVT
+190 RNPVEVVT
-198 GFDRPNLWF
+198 GFDRPNLYF
-207 EVRHPEMKEAEL
+207 EILHPEMKEAEL
-219 LKLLERR
+219 LKLLEKR
-226 KGRSGIIYCATRKSV
+226 KRKSGIVYCATRKSV
-241 EHICTYL
+241 EHICDYRT
-248 SDRGYA
+248 DRGYA

-267 TANQDAFLYDEKTVM
+267 MANQDAFLYDEKTVM

-296 VSFVI
+296 VNFVI

-323 ANADC
+323 SNADC

-351 ELTDDQRE
+351 DLTEEQRE
-359 LIKRQDYERL
+359 AIKKQDYERL

-393 HPEACGNCGSCA
+393 HPENCGACGSCA

-427 RDYLGH
+427 KDHLGY

-439 VVRTLQGSREKKTME
+439 VARVLQGSKEKKVLE

-466 KTMGANAIKE
+466 KTMGRTDINLMID
-476 LISRLEDG
+476 RLEDG
-484 GYLVTELE
+484 GYLTTELE

-499 EKADGV
+499 EKSAGV
-505 LYFGEQVEV
+505 LYLGEQVEI
-514 LVLKQEEKLQ
+514 LVLKEEKL
-524 KLDDDGMT
+524 LPIGEDGMT

-540 LLRQCRSALAREHG
+540 LLRECRSKLAKANG

-563 ATLIDM
+563 ATLMDM
-569 AKKRPTNMTGFKR
+569 AKKRPRNTSEFKR

-588 MKASWYG
+588 MKAQWYG
-595 KEFLKVLKKQLTNEY
+595 KDFLKVLKGAQ
-610 SGGIITELIGSTPIQ
+610 S
-625 VGIDCGEGP
+625 
-634 PVPIP
+634 
-639 NTEVKLTY
+639 
-647 ADDSCLVTGREN
+647 
-659 R
+659 

>member
-1 MEKRALLQHY
+1 MEKLELLQHY

-19 GQEELVDGILAGRDV
+19 GQEELVDGILAGKDV

-88 SLSFPQLRAVYRNM
+88 SLTFPQLRAVYRNM

-111 VAPERLQSEGFLDAV
+111 VAPERLESEGFLEAV
-126 MQMNISMVAVDE
+126 MQMEISMVAVDE

-157 EFIRRLPRRPVIA
+157 EFIRRLAVRPVIA
-170 AFTATATEK
+170 AFTATATAK
-179 VRQDVKRILEL
+179 VRQDVKRILGL

-198 GFDRPNLWF
+198 GFDRPNLYF
-207 EVRHPEMKEAEL
+207 EVRHPEMREAEL
-219 LKLLERR
+219 LKLLDKRR
-226 KGRSGIIYCATRKSV
+226 GRSGIIYCATRKSV
-241 EHICTYL
+241 EHICQFL
-248 SDRGYA
+248 SDQGYA
-254 ATRYHAGLEEAER
+254 ATRYHAGLEESER
-267 TANQDAFLYDEKTVM
+267 MANQDAFLYDEKTVM

-328 ILLYGSRDVQT
+328 ILLYGPRDVQT

-351 ELTDDQRE
+351 DLTDEQRE
-359 LIKRQDYERL
+359 LIRKQDYERL

-393 HPEACGNCGSCA
+393 HPEVCGNCGSCNQ
-405 REYEKKD
+405 EYEKKD
-412 ITKEAQMILSCVRRI
+412 ITREAQMILSCVIRI
-427 RDYLGH
+427 RERLGY

-439 VVRTLQGSREKKTME
+439 VVRTLQGSREKKTLE
-454 LGLNELS
+454 LGLNDLS

-484 GYLVTELE
+484 GYLMTELE
-492 HQTLRLT
+492 HQTLRPT

-505 LYFGEQVEV
+505 LYFGEPVEV

-524 KLDDDGMT
+524 RLDDDGMT

-540 LLRQCRSALAREHG
+540 LLRACRSALAREHG

-563 ATLIDM
+563 ATLVDM
-569 AKKRPTNMTGFKR
+569 AKKHPTNMTAFKR

-595 KEFLKVLKKQLTNEY
+595 KEFLKVLKKT
-610 SGGIITELIGSTPIQ
+610 
-625 VGIDCGEGP
+625 VD
-634 PVPIP
+634 
-639 NTEVKLTY
+639 K
-647 ADDSCLVTGREN
+647 
-659 R
+659 

>member
-1 MEKRALLQHY
+1 MDKAAMLQHY

-19 GQEELVDGILAGRDV
+19 GQEDLVDGILDGRDV

-88 SLSFPQLRAVYRNM
+88 SLTFPQLRAVYRNM
-102 LMGKYKIIY
+102 VQGKYKIIY
-111 VAPERLQSEGFLDAV
+111 VAPERLESEGFLDAV

-157 EFIRRLPRRPVIA
+157 EFIKILPRRPVIA

-179 VRQDVKRILEL
+179 VREDVKRILAL

-198 GFDRPNLWF
+198 GFDRPNLYF
-207 EVRHPEMKEAEL
+207 EVLHPEFKEAEL
-219 LKLLERR
+219 LKLLETRRR
-226 KGRSGIIYCATRKSV
+226 KSGIVYCATRKSV
-241 EHICTYL
+241 EHICDYL
-248 SDRGYA
+248 TDRGYA
-254 ATRYHAGLEEAER
+254 ATRYHAGLEERER
-267 TANQDAFLYDEKTVM
+267 MANQDAFLYDEKTVM

-296 VSFVI
+296 VNFVI

-323 ANADC
+323 SNADC
-328 ILLYGSRDVQT
+328 ILLYGPKDVQT
-339 ARFFI
+339 CRFFI
-344 ENGSDNE
+344 ENGSENE
-351 ELTDDQRE
+351 DLTEQQRE
-359 LIKRQDYERL
+359 QIKKQDYERL

-393 HPEACGNCGSCA
+393 HPEICGNCGSCA
-405 REYEKKD
+405 KEYEKKD
-412 ITKEAQMILSCVRRI
+412 ITREAQMILSCVQRI
-427 RDYLGH
+427 RDRLG
-433 YVGKPT
+433 YFVGKPT
-439 VVRTLQGSREKKTME
+439 VVRTLQGSREKKTIE
-454 LGLNELS
+454 LGLNEVS

-466 KTMGANAIKE
+466 KTMSANAIKE
-476 LISRLEDG
+476 LIARLEDG

-499 EKADGV
+499 EKSNGV
-505 LYFGEQVEV
+505 LYLGERVEV
-514 LVLKQEEKLQ
+514 LVLKQEEKLVR
-524 KLDDDGMT
+524 LDDDGMT

-540 LLRQCRSALAREHG
+540 LLRECRSNLARQNG

-563 ATLIDM
+563 ATLMDM
-569 AKKRPTNMTGFKR
+569 ARKRPTNMTAFKR

-595 KEFLKVLKKQLTNEY
+595 KDFLKILKKT
-610 SGGIITELIGSTPIQ
+610 
-625 VGIDCGEGP
+625 VD
-634 PVPIP
+634 
-639 NTEVKLTY
+639 K
-647 ADDSCLVTGREN
+647 
-659 R
+659 

>member
-1 MEKRALLQHY
+1 MEKQALLQHY

-53 MLPGVTLVISPL
+53 MLPGVTLVVSPL

-88 SLSFPQLRAVYRNM
+88 SLTFPQLRAVYRNM
-102 LMGKYKIIY
+102 LLGKYKIIY
-111 VAPERLQSEGFLDAV
+111 VAPERLQSDGFLEAV
-126 MQMNISMVAVDE
+126 EQMNISMVAVDE

-147 DFRPSYLRIV
+147 DFRPSYLKIV
-157 EFIRRLPRRPVIA
+157 DFIRLLPRRPVIA
-170 AFTATATEK
+170 AFTATATQK
-179 VRQDVKRILEL
+179 VREDVKRILDL

-207 EVRHPEMKEAEL
+207 EVRHPELKDGEL
-219 LKLLERR
+219 LRLLEAR
-226 KGRSGIIYCATRKSV
+226 KRRSGIVYCATRKSV
-241 EHICTYL
+241 EQVCQLLT
-248 SDRGYA
+248 DRGYA
-254 ATRYHAGLEEAER
+254 ATRYHAGLEERER
-267 TANQDAFLYDEKTVM
+267 MENQNAFLYDEKTVM

-296 VSFVI
+296 VNFVI

-323 ANADC
+323 SNADC
-328 ILLYGSRDVQT
+328 ILLYAPRDVQT

-344 ENGSDNE
+344 ENGSDIEDLTE
-351 ELTDDQRE
+351 EQKE
-359 LIKRQDYERL
+359 VIKKQDYERL

-393 HPEACGNCGSCA
+393 HPEVCGNCGSCA
-405 REYEKKD
+405 KEYEKKD

-427 RDYLGH
+427 KDHLGY

-439 VVRTLQGSREKKTME
+439 VVRTLQGSREKKTIE
-454 LGLNELS
+454 LGLNEVS
-461 TYGLL
+461 TYGLM
-466 KTMGANAIKE
+466 KTMSANAIKE

-499 EKADGV
+499 EKASGV
-505 LYFGEQVEV
+505 LYLGESVEV

-524 KLDDDGMT
+524 RLDDDGMT

-540 LLRQCRSALAREHG
+540 LLRECRSRLARANG

-563 ATLIDM
+563 ATLMDM
-569 AKKRPTNMTGFKR
+569 ARKHPTNMTAFKR
-582 VSGVGE
+582 GSGVGE

-595 KEFLKVLKKQLTNEY
+595 KEF
-610 SGGIITELIGSTPIQ
+610 
-625 VGIDCGEGP
+625 
-634 PVPIP
+634 
-639 NTEVKLTY
+639 
-647 ADDSCLVTGREN
+647 
-659 R
+659 